1 MAEQKTETQSA
12 ANEGTTALAVQ
23 KQENVEEIDLLEIFF
38 ALVHNWR
45 ALLLGTLIGAFVFGL
60 VHVIFIKPA
69 YQANTELYITS
80 NDSMISLQDL
90 QIGTAIAEDYRFIIT
105 SRSVLNKVIED
116 LQLDLDYDQLKKM
129 ITVTNP
135 SNTRMLNI
143 SASSTDPEL
152 AANVANEFATV
163 VSNYISDTMK
173 TDKPSIMSVALVPTN
188 PYNISRLKAM
198 LIGAMLGFLIV
209 AAAVTVI
216 MLTDDRV
223 KNAEDIYK
231 YTGLTNLAIVPLN
244 RGDDQPSV
252 GKKVRV

>member
-45 ALLLGTLIGAFVFGL
+45 VLLLGTLIGAFVFGL
-60 VHVIFIKPA
+60 VHVLFIKPA

-116 LQLDLDYDQLKKM
+116 LQLDLNYDQLKAM
-129 ITVTNP
+129 INVTNP
-135 SNTRMLNI
+135 NGTHIIRTSVKTGDLELSRDIANKLLSVSIERIYQVVGASEPSVIDYSEASAVEDVSPSFRKFLLIGTLIGFLVVAVIVIVRVIMNSTLRTEEDIEKYLNL
-143 SASSTDPEL
+143 TVL
-152 AANVANEFATV
+152 AA
-163 VSNYISDTMK
+163 I
-173 TDKPSIMSVALVPTN
+173 
-188 PYNISRLKAM
+188 PYYDEK
-198 LIGAMLGFLIV
+198 
-209 AAAVTVI
+209 
-216 MLTDDRV
+216 
-223 KNAEDIYK
+223 
-231 YTGLTNLAIVPLN
+231 
-244 RGDDQPSV
+244 
-252 GKKVRV
+252 

>member
-45 ALLLGTLIGAFVFGL
+45 ALLLGTLIGAFVFRL

-116 LQLDLDYDQLKKM
+116 LQLDLNYDQLKAM
-129 ITVTNP
+129 INVTNP
-135 SNTRMLNI
+135 NGTHIIRTSVKTGDLELSRDIANKLLSVSIERIYQVVGASEPSVIDYSEASAVEDVSPSFRKFLLIGTLIGFLVVAVIVIVRVIMNSTLRTEEDIEKYLNL
-143 SASSTDPEL
+143 TVL
-152 AANVANEFATV
+152 AA
-163 VSNYISDTMK
+163 I
-173 TDKPSIMSVALVPTN
+173 
-188 PYNISRLKAM
+188 PYYDEK
-198 LIGAMLGFLIV
+198 
-209 AAAVTVI
+209 
-216 MLTDDRV
+216 
-223 KNAEDIYK
+223 
-231 YTGLTNLAIVPLN
+231 
-244 RGDDQPSV
+244 
-252 GKKVRV
+252 

>member
-38 ALVHNWR
+38 ALGHNWR
-45 ALLLGTLIGAFVFGL
+45 ALLLGTLIGAFVLGL

-116 LQLDLDYDQLKKM
+116 LQLDLNYDQLKAM
-129 ITVTNP
+129 INVTNP
-135 SNTRMLNI
+135 NGTHIIRTSVKTGDLELSRDIANKLLSVSIERIYQVVGASEPSVIDYSEASAVEDVSPSFRKFLLIGTLIGFLVVAVIVIVRVIMNSTLRTEEDIEKYLNL
-143 SASSTDPEL
+143 TVL
-152 AANVANEFATV
+152 AA
-163 VSNYISDTMK
+163 I
-173 TDKPSIMSVALVPTN
+173 
-188 PYNISRLKAM
+188 PYYDEK
-198 LIGAMLGFLIV
+198 
-209 AAAVTVI
+209 
-216 MLTDDRV
+216 
-223 KNAEDIYK
+223 
-231 YTGLTNLAIVPLN
+231 
-244 RGDDQPSV
+244 
-252 GKKVRV
+252 

>member
-23 KQENVEEIDLLEIFF
+23 KQENVEELDLLEIFF

-60 VHVIFIKPA
+60 VHVLFIKPA

-116 LQLDLDYDQLKKM
+116 LQLDLNYDQLKAM
-129 ITVTNP
+129 INVTNP
-135 SNTRMLNI
+135 NGTHIIRTSVKTGDLELSRDIANKLLSVSIERIYQVVGASEPSVIDYSEASAVEDVSPSFRKFLLIGTLIGFLVVAVIVIVRVIMNSTLRTEEDIEKYLNL
-143 SASSTDPEL
+143 TVL
-152 AANVANEFATV
+152 AA
-163 VSNYISDTMK
+163 I
-173 TDKPSIMSVALVPTN
+173 
-188 PYNISRLKAM
+188 PYYDEK
-198 LIGAMLGFLIV
+198 
-209 AAAVTVI
+209 
-216 MLTDDRV
+216 
-223 KNAEDIYK
+223 
-231 YTGLTNLAIVPLN
+231 
-244 RGDDQPSV
+244 
-252 GKKVRV
+252 

>member
-45 ALLLGTLIGAFVFGL
+45 VLLLGTLIGAFVFGL

-116 LQLDLDYDQLKKM
+116 LQLDLNYDQLKAM
-129 ITVTNP
+129 INVTNP
-135 SNTRMLNI
+135 NGTHIIRTSVKTGDLELSRDIANKLLSVSIERIYQVVGASEPSVIDYSEASAVEDVSPSFRKFLLIGTLIGFLVVAVIVIVRVIMNSTLRTEEDIEKYLNL
-143 SASSTDPEL
+143 TVL
-152 AANVANEFATV
+152 AA
-163 VSNYISDTMK
+163 I
-173 TDKPSIMSVALVPTN
+173 
-188 PYNISRLKAM
+188 PYYDEK
-198 LIGAMLGFLIV
+198 
-209 AAAVTVI
+209 
-216 MLTDDRV
+216 
-223 KNAEDIYK
+223 
-231 YTGLTNLAIVPLN
+231 
-244 RGDDQPSV
+244 
-252 GKKVRV
+252 

>member
-45 ALLLGTLIGAFVFGL
+45 ALLLGTLVGAFVFGL

-69 YQANTELYITS
+69 YQASTELYITS

-116 LQLDLDYDQLKKM
+116 LQLDLNYDQLKAM
-129 ITVTNP
+129 INVTNP
-135 SNTRMLNI
+135 NGTHIIRTSVKTGDLELSRDIANKLLSVSIERIYQVVGASEPSVIDYSEASAVEDVSPSFRKFLLIGTLIGFLVVAVIVIVRVIMNSTLRTEEDIEKYLNL
-143 SASSTDPEL
+143 TVL
-152 AANVANEFATV
+152 AA
-163 VSNYISDTMK
+163 I
-173 TDKPSIMSVALVPTN
+173 
-188 PYNISRLKAM
+188 PYYDEK
-198 LIGAMLGFLIV
+198 
-209 AAAVTVI
+209 
-216 MLTDDRV
+216 
-223 KNAEDIYK
+223 
-231 YTGLTNLAIVPLN
+231 
-244 RGDDQPSV
+244 
-252 GKKVRV
+252 

>member
-45 ALLLGTLIGAFVFGL
+45 VLLLGTLIGAFVFGL
-60 VHVIFIKPA
+60 VHVLFIKPA

-116 LQLDLDYDQLKKM
+116 LQLDLDYDQLKAM
-129 ITVTNP
+129 INVTNP
-135 SNTRMLNI
+135 SGTHIIRTSVKTGDLELSRDIANKLLSVSIERIYQVVGASEPSVIDYSEASAVEDVSPSFRKFLLIGMLVGFLVVAVIVIVRVIMN
-143 SASSTDPEL
+143 STLRTEEDIEKYLNLTVL
-152 AANVANEFATV
+152 AA
-163 VSNYISDTMK
+163 I
-173 TDKPSIMSVALVPTN
+173 
-188 PYNISRLKAM
+188 PYYDEK
-198 LIGAMLGFLIV
+198 
-209 AAAVTVI
+209 
-216 MLTDDRV
+216 
-223 KNAEDIYK
+223 
-231 YTGLTNLAIVPLN
+231 
-244 RGDDQPSV
+244 
-252 GKKVRV
+252 

>member
-23 KQENVEEIDLLEIFF
+23 KQQNVEEIDLLEIFF

-60 VHVIFIKPA
+60 VHVLFIKPA

-116 LQLDLDYDQLKKM
+116 LQLDLNYDQLKAM
-129 ITVTNP
+129 INVTNP
-135 SNTRMLNI
+135 SGTHIIRTSVKTGDLELSRDIANKLLSVSIERIYQVVGASEPSVIDYSEASAVEDVSPSFRKFLLIGTLIGFLVVAVIVIVRVIMNSTLRTEEDIEKYLNL
-143 SASSTDPEL
+143 TVL
-152 AANVANEFATV
+152 AA
-163 VSNYISDTMK
+163 I
-173 TDKPSIMSVALVPTN
+173 
-188 PYNISRLKAM
+188 PYYDEK
-198 LIGAMLGFLIV
+198 
-209 AAAVTVI
+209 
-216 MLTDDRV
+216 
-223 KNAEDIYK
+223 
-231 YTGLTNLAIVPLN
+231 
-244 RGDDQPSV
+244 
-252 GKKVRV
+252 

>member
-45 ALLLGTLIGAFVFGL
+45 VLLLGTLIGAFVFGL
-60 VHVIFIKPA
+60 VHVLFIKPA

-116 LQLDLDYDQLKKM
+116 LQLDLNYDQLKAM
-129 ITVTNP
+129 INVTNP
-135 SNTRMLNI
+135 SGTHIIRTSVKTGDLELSRDIANKLLSVSIERIYQVVGASEPSVIDYSEASAVEDVSPSFRKFLLIGTLIGFLVVAVIVIVRVIMNSTLRTEEDIEKYLNL
-143 SASSTDPEL
+143 TVL
-152 AANVANEFATV
+152 AA
-163 VSNYISDTMK
+163 I
-173 TDKPSIMSVALVPTN
+173 
-188 PYNISRLKAM
+188 PYYDEK
-198 LIGAMLGFLIV
+198 
-209 AAAVTVI
+209 
-216 MLTDDRV
+216 
-223 KNAEDIYK
+223 
-231 YTGLTNLAIVPLN
+231 
-244 RGDDQPSV
+244 
-252 GKKVRV
+252 

>member
-45 ALLLGTLIGAFVFGL
+45 VLLLGTLIGAFVFGL
-60 VHVIFIKPA
+60 VHVLFIKPA

-116 LQLDLDYDQLKKM
+116 LQLDLNYDQLKAM
-129 ITVTNP
+129 INVTNP
-135 SNTRMLNI
+135 NGTHIIRTSVKTGDLELSRDIANKLLSVSIERIYQVVGASEPSVIDYSEASAVEDVSPSFRKFLLIGTLVGFLVVAVIVIVRVIMNSTLRTEEDIEKYLNL
-143 SASSTDPEL
+143 TVL
-152 AANVANEFATV
+152 AA
-163 VSNYISDTMK
+163 I
-173 TDKPSIMSVALVPTN
+173 
-188 PYNISRLKAM
+188 PYYDEK
-198 LIGAMLGFLIV
+198 
-209 AAAVTVI
+209 
-216 MLTDDRV
+216 
-223 KNAEDIYK
+223 
-231 YTGLTNLAIVPLN
+231 
-244 RGDDQPSV
+244 
-252 GKKVRV
+252 

>member
-45 ALLLGTLIGAFVFGL
+45 ALLLGTLVGAFVFGL
-60 VHVIFIKPA
+60 VHVLFIKPA

-116 LQLDLDYDQLKKM
+116 LQLDLNYDQLKAM
-129 ITVTNP
+129 INVTNP
-135 SNTRMLNI
+135 SGTHIIRTSVKTGDLELSRDIANKLLSVSIERIYQVVGASEPSVIDYSEASAVEDVSPSFRKFLLIGTLIGFLVVAVIVIVRVIMNSTLRTEEDIEKYLNL
-143 SASSTDPEL
+143 TVL
-152 AANVANEFATV
+152 AA
-163 VSNYISDTMK
+163 I
-173 TDKPSIMSVALVPTN
+173 
-188 PYNISRLKAM
+188 PYYDEK
-198 LIGAMLGFLIV
+198 
-209 AAAVTVI
+209 
-216 MLTDDRV
+216 
-223 KNAEDIYK
+223 
-231 YTGLTNLAIVPLN
+231 
-244 RGDDQPSV
+244 
-252 GKKVRV
+252 

>member
-60 VHVIFIKPA
+60 VHVLFIKPA

-116 LQLDLDYDQLKKM
+116 LQLDLNYDQLKAM
-129 ITVTNP
+129 INVTNP
-135 SNTRMLNI
+135 SGTHIIRTSVKTGDLELSRDIANKLLSVSIERIYQVVGASEPSVIDYSEASAVEDVSPSFRKFLLIGTLIGFLAVAVIVIVRVIMNSTLRTEEDIEKYLNL
-143 SASSTDPEL
+143 TVL
-152 AANVANEFATV
+152 AA
-163 VSNYISDTMK
+163 I
-173 TDKPSIMSVALVPTN
+173 
-188 PYNISRLKAM
+188 PYYDEK
-198 LIGAMLGFLIV
+198 
-209 AAAVTVI
+209 
-216 MLTDDRV
+216 
-223 KNAEDIYK
+223 
-231 YTGLTNLAIVPLN
+231 
-244 RGDDQPSV
+244 
-252 GKKVRV
+252 

>member
-135 SNTRMLNI
+135 NGTHIIRTSVKTGDLELSRDIANKLLSVSIERIYQVVGASEPSVIDYSEASAVEDVSPSFRKFLLIGTLIGFLVVAVIVIVRVIMNSTLRTEEDIEKYLNL
-143 SASSTDPEL
+143 TVL
-152 AANVANEFATV
+152 AA
-163 VSNYISDTMK
+163 I
-173 TDKPSIMSVALVPTN
+173 
-188 PYNISRLKAM
+188 PYYDEK
-198 LIGAMLGFLIV
+198 
-209 AAAVTVI
+209 
-216 MLTDDRV
+216 
-223 KNAEDIYK
+223 
-231 YTGLTNLAIVPLN
+231 
-244 RGDDQPSV
+244 
-252 GKKVRV
+252 

>member
-45 ALLLGTLIGAFVFGL
+45 VLLLGTLIGAFVFGL
-60 VHVIFIKPA
+60 VHVISIKPA

-116 LQLDLDYDQLKKM
+116 LQLDLNYDQLKAM
-129 ITVTNP
+129 INVTNP
-135 SNTRMLNI
+135 NGTHIIRTSVKTGDLELSRDIANKVLSVSIERIYQVVGASEPSVIDYSEASAVEDVSPSFRKFLLIGTLIGFLVVAVIVIVRVIMNSTLRTEEDIEKYLNL
-143 SASSTDPEL
+143 TVL
-152 AANVANEFATV
+152 AA
-163 VSNYISDTMK
+163 I
-173 TDKPSIMSVALVPTN
+173 
-188 PYNISRLKAM
+188 PYYDEK
-198 LIGAMLGFLIV
+198 
-209 AAAVTVI
+209 
-216 MLTDDRV
+216 
-223 KNAEDIYK
+223 
-231 YTGLTNLAIVPLN
+231 
-244 RGDDQPSV
+244 
-252 GKKVRV
+252 

>member
-45 ALLLGTLIGAFVFGL
+45 VLLLGTLIGAFVFGL
-60 VHVIFIKPA
+60 VHVLFIKPA

-116 LQLDLDYDQLKKM
+116 LQLDLNYDQLKAM
-129 ITVTNP
+129 INVTNP
-135 SNTRMLNI
+135 NGTHIIRTSVKTGDLELSRDIANKVLSVSIERIYQVVGASEPSVIDYSEASAVEDVSPSFRKFLLIGTLIGFLVVAVIVIVRVIMNSTLRTEEDIEKYLNL
-143 SASSTDPEL
+143 TVL
-152 AANVANEFATV
+152 AA
-163 VSNYISDTMK
+163 I
-173 TDKPSIMSVALVPTN
+173 
-188 PYNISRLKAM
+188 PYYDEK
-198 LIGAMLGFLIV
+198 
-209 AAAVTVI
+209 
-216 MLTDDRV
+216 
-223 KNAEDIYK
+223 
-231 YTGLTNLAIVPLN
+231 
-244 RGDDQPSV
+244 
-252 GKKVRV
+252 

>member
-60 VHVIFIKPA
+60 VHVLFIKPA

-116 LQLDLDYDQLKKM
+116 LQLDLNYDQLKAM
-129 ITVTNP
+129 INVTNP
-135 SNTRMLNI
+135 NGTHIIRTSVKTGDLELSRDIANKLLSVSIERIYQVVGASEPSVIDYSEASAVEDVSPSFRKFLLIGTLIGFLVVAVIVIVRVIMNSTLRTEEDIEKYLNL
-143 SASSTDPEL
+143 TVL
-152 AANVANEFATV
+152 AA
-163 VSNYISDTMK
+163 I
-173 TDKPSIMSVALVPTN
+173 
-188 PYNISRLKAM
+188 PYYDEK
-198 LIGAMLGFLIV
+198 
-209 AAAVTVI
+209 
-216 MLTDDRV
+216 
-223 KNAEDIYK
+223 
-231 YTGLTNLAIVPLN
+231 
-244 RGDDQPSV
+244 
-252 GKKVRV
+252 